1 MPPFSLPTSHNP
13 AFALQDIEPLVG
25 NESEVSGS
33 ISQNSQ
39 EMQDRARRG
48 KSKRKAPDPSE
59 QPSPHSS
66 KRKIADYPK
75 TRRVFLAPFEKDIF
89 CFNSSTMGD
98 KFFLD
103 DPGQASFVPMEAGAM
118 EYQGLLSDV
127 SDEYQGLLSDVSD
140 EYQGLLSEESDKDK
154 KRLFAVGGSF
164 HRISEFHKMQS
175 EKFEQDHLIDTEKMP
190 NKYWDEIRD
199 IDQEEENVKKSKGQ
213 NDRNKKEISEQRR
226 ITLDEYDQMESKIL
240 SDYYLKINPLKKNI
254 NDINERLNGD
264 KREKEIYFIDREK
277 EVRADI
283 ERVNK
288 EHKNLE
294 TKIGIE
300 SSRFKEEFES
310 QFADQLK
317 SQLKELDDEF
327 ENKQKE
333 LEDKF
338 EKNIAI
344 VCAPSQPHR
353 PFALAPKP
361 FIEEPKQ
368 LIVTKLKSIVTDP
381 VFVEFFKKKEVY
393 RAVESSISRSGGE
406 RREGINF
413 EDFTDPELQD
423 FARKFLQTSEDK
435 IIKSFVRIL
444 KEGKDAIND
453 FLGQAEGPLMLK
465 DFFLKVA
472 YEDRNTK
479 SNFKIKDKKISFF
492 RILGFFIDSDF
503 SFKDIDTEYLIK
515 SAIYHKSLKFMNKI
529 IVSDPEFFKNRSN
542 VIKHIFESAEKGAPT
557 VFSSLFLATGGC
569 FGINE
574 KDEYGRTVL
583 NSVKYFEKM
592 NTHRSKKSMVCYLLL
607 LGADPLI
614 EDNEGKLPIDRVP
627 AWESDVKK
635 LFEEYEKCKSSPPKV
650 VAGGGVG
657 GDGVRGEGGIGGEGF
672 SQDSMETIKKQLERE
687 KTRLEQQKKYKRKK
701 LISEQEAKR
710 PQELE
715 KYVRD
720 KIRLELQQ
728 INQEKARKLE
738 QIEAVK
744 NQIES
749 DKAIF
754 LQQIHER
761 EINELQPIQEG
772 VTRQERQKDDALS
785 HMKSKKSEVL
795 RNIVLEEDK
804 LKAEDEKIKKSEID
818 LQKRRKQAIENYKK
832 ATEETKAKLNS
843 DRETLDEL
851 FVRGWEPMPYKATG
865 RS

>member
-1 MPPFSLPTSHNP
+1 M
-13 AFALQDIEPLVG
+13 
-25 NESEVSGS
+25 
-33 ISQNSQ
+33 
-39 EMQDRARRG
+39 
-48 KSKRKAPDPSE
+48 K
-59 QPSPHSS
+59 
-66 KRKIADYPK
+66 
-75 TRRVFLAPFEKDIF
+75 
-89 CFNSSTMGD
+89 
-98 KFFLD
+98 
-103 DPGQASFVPMEAGAM
+103 
-118 EYQGLLSDV
+118 
-127 SDEYQGLLSDVSD
+127 
-140 EYQGLLSEESDKDK
+140 
-154 KRLFAVGGSF
+154 
-164 HRISEFHKMQS
+164 
-175 EKFEQDHLIDTEKMP
+175 
-190 NKYWDEIRD
+190 
-199 IDQEEENVKKSKGQ
+199 
-213 NDRNKKEISEQRR
+213 
-226 ITLDEYDQMESKIL
+226 SKIL
-240 SDYYLKINPLKKNI
+240 SDYDFKINPFKKKI
-254 NDINERLNGD
+254 NEIKERLNGD

-277 EVRADI
+277 EVRAYI

-294 TKIGIE
+294 TKIEIE

-361 FIEEPKQ
+361 VIKECRRPKPVIKGPKQ
-368 LIVTKLKSIVTDP
+368 LITDQIMTKLKSIVTDP
-381 VFVEFFKKKEVY
+381 VFVKFFEEKDVY
-393 RAVESSISRSGGE
+393 RAVENSISRSGGE

-465 DFFLKVA
+465 DFFLKIA
-472 YEDRNTK
+472 YEDNNEK
-479 SNFKIKDKKISFF
+479 SNFIIKDKKISFF
-492 RILGFFIDSDF
+492 KILGFFIDSDF
-503 SFKDIDTEYLIK
+503 SFKDLYNMSLIK
-515 SAIYHKSLKFMNKI
+515 SAISHKSLKFINKI
-529 IVSDPEFFKNRSN
+529 IESDPDFFKNHSN
-542 VIKHIFESAEKGAPT
+542 VIKYIFESAKNGSPT
-557 VFSSLFLATGGC
+557 VFSSLFLATDGC
-569 FGINE
+569 FDINE

-614 EDNEGKLPIDRVP
+614 ADHEGIFPIDRVP

-672 SQDSMETIKKQLERE
+672 SQDSMETIRKKQLDKDAIKKQLERE
-687 KTRLEQQKKYKRKK
+687 KAILEKQKIDKREK
-701 LISEQEAKR
+701 LVSRQEAKR

-761 EINELQPIQEG
+761 EINELQPIQEE
-772 VTRQERQKDDALS
+772 VTKQERQKDDALS
-785 HMKSKKSEVL
+785 HMESKKSELL

-804 LKAEDEKIKKSEID
+804 LKAEDEKIKKSEVD
-818 LQKRRKQAIENYKK
+818 LQKRRKQATENYKK
-832 ATEETKAKLNS
+832 ATEETKAKLNC
-843 DRETLDEL
+843 DKEMLDGL
-851 FVRGWEPMPYKATG
+851 LVKGWEPMPYKATG